1 MREEGK
7 DLDSLLILTKDNLK
21 AVLNTPYVKNSRVA
35 AFCERC
41 NKKFVTKPKTIAESG
56 FLCKGC
62 KIAFTKQNTDL
73 ETLKV
78 QNKKKSESMKKLF
91 SEKGESIK
99 EKRKQ
104 TMLERYGVEFIAQ
117 SEAGLEKIKNTKK
130 QKYGDDYNKQ
140 ITDKTRKT
148 TLEKYG
154 KAFATQIDQFKEKSR
169 QTCLEKY
176 GTEYS
181 FQSENNKSKS
191 KKTLLEKYGVEN
203 AAQSNQA
210 REKLSLA
217 RQNVSFEEMRAIRS
231 KSTSKYV
238 YKKEKFDSKWEL
250 ALWIYAEDHNEE
262 IEKEPCCFEYEF
274 KGKKHKYVPDF
285 RYKGKLLEIKG
296 DQFFD
301 KNGKMINPFCRKMDE
316 LYEAKHQCGIK
327 NNVTFWKKDD
337 LQFVLDYIKEKY
349 TLDYLDLFKANLPFP
364 YPNQDLS
371 DTSDYGI
378 IKHFHRSI
386 FKATKKDSLSPLQAW
401 QDKNL
406 VRLSALNRL
415 KYIGDCKPE
424 HVVGGFSVARIAPK
438 ISVFKP
444 TLATNLIK
452 KYLNDFSEIVDPFSG
467 FSGRL
472 IGAKNCNKTYVGK
485 DINEE
490 HVKESNE
497 IIQYKN
503 YPNCLVSVEDLL
515 KKENVES
522 YECLFTCPPYDGKEH
537 WNKNNDEVE
546 KSCDEWIDLCLA
558 HYKCKRYLFVVDETE
573 KYKDKIVEEL
583 ENKNGLFKRK
593 NSELVILIDC

>member
-203 AAQSNQA
+203 ASQSKQA

-238 YKKEKFDSKWEL
+238 YKKERFDSKWEL

-262 IEKEPCCFEYEF
+262 IEKEPYCFEYEF

-285 RYKGKLLEIKG
+285 SYKGKLLEIKG

-349 TLDYLDLFKANLPFP
+349 TLDYLDLFRANLPFP
-364 YPNQDLS
+364 YPNQGLS

-378 IKHFHRSI
+378 IKHFHKSI

-444 TLATNLIK
+444 TLATDLIK

-503 YPNCLVSVEDLL
+503 YQNCLVSVEDLL

-522 YECLFTCPPYDGKEH
+522 YECLFTCPPYSGKEH
-537 WNKNNDEVE
+537 WNKSNDEVE